1 MDSYIIGADEVGYGA
16 WAGPLVVCG
25 VRAKDTWLI
34 PGLNDSKKL
43 SRKKRENMSALLLA
57 NTEIQY
63 EIVSKSN
70 TEIDNFGL
78 GVCLK
83 QAYQEVA
90 DKLLTLADRMVI
102 DGTVKLP
109 KRDPR
114 VSCLIKADQK
124 VSTVMAAS
132 IIAKV
137 YRDNLMYK
145 LAAQYPMYDWEN
157 NVGYGGAQ
165 NHRDGIKKHGF
176 CELHRHSYKIK
187 I

>member
-1 MDSYIIGADEVGYGA
+1 MQYIIGADEVGYGA

-25 VRAKDTWLI
+25 VRADPKWVI

-43 SRKKRENMSALLLA
+43 SEKKRDQLSSILLSL
-57 NTEIQY
+57 TEISY
-63 EIVSKSN
+63 VLVSKEN
-70 TEIDNFGL
+70 TEIDNLGL

-90 DKLLTLADRMVI
+90 SKLLTADSTMVI
-102 DGTVKLP
+102 DGTVKLVRP
-109 KRDPR
+109 DPR

-124 VSTVMAAS
+124 VPTVMAAS

-137 YRDNLMYK
+137 YRDGLMRK
-145 LAAQYPMYDWEN
+145 FAIQYPMYDWEN

-165 NHRDGIKKHGF
+165 KHRDGIKKHGL
-176 CELHRHSYKIK
+176 CVLHRHSYKMK
-187 I
+187 L